1 MIAMGRLDAM
11 LDRMMLERDVPVF
24 KKVQTGKFVRCD
36 TARKCY
42 SAAEIADFCGVHA
55 DCIRKIEYSALEKI
69 RKIAAE
75 NSKEEGIRVSNFFQK
90 KHIEH

>member
-1 MIAMGRLDAM
+1 MGRLDAM
-11 LDRMMLERDVPVF
+11 LDRMMLERDVPDF

-36 TARKCY
+36 AVRKCY

-69 RKIAAE
+69 RKFAAE
-75 NSKEEGIRVSNFFQK
+75 NSKKEGIRVSNFFQK

>member
-75 NSKEEGIRVSNFFQK
+75 NSKKEGDKGKQLFSK
-90 KHIEH
+90 KTY